1 MVIQIIPLDSSE
13 PNVIELE
20 CVYVALV
27 ITSDGEHDVSLR
39 VYGVYGVYVELSK
52 MDVVNNPKI

>member
-20 CVYVALV
+20 RVYVALV
-27 ITSDGEHDVSLR
+27 ITSDGEHDASLC
-39 VYGVYGVYVELSK
+39 VYIHCVYVELSK
-52 MDVVNNPKI
+52 MDGVNNPKI